1 MQTVQFKWTHRHP
14 NSIERSH
21 RLIGIKVEHRDR
33 RVSWVCLLQV
43 VAALALSCF
52 VMAPSA
58 KRICW
63 FTGTRHTFARHKP
76 STLSRSPSAF
86 CLNSRCQGERPPT
99 LVLLDQTGR
108 TAQGRPRAAF
118 NGSVCVCVVGT
129 RVPLYDTTDTT
140 WDGHFDAV
148 SVCECCRCCCS
159 ALHWHA
165 PQWPTISFLSLSQVV
180 TGSTFCPTAR
190 TRVRARQ
197 H

>member
-1 MQTVQFKWTHRHP
+1 MKTCKQKTIVTAPTTPASILHQQQEAMQTVQFKWTHRHP

-118 NGSVCVCVVGT
+118 NGSVCVCGGHT
-129 RVPLYDTTDTT
+129 CAPL
-140 WDGHFDAV
+140 
-148 SVCECCRCCCS
+148 
-159 ALHWHA
+159 
-165 PQWPTISFLSLSQVV
+165 
-180 TGSTFCPTAR
+180 
-190 TRVRARQ
+190 
-197 H
+197 